1 MSLNDPFLI
10 VSKIWKMENLEKGI
24 EVSRLIVKDL
34 QGCISPEEKVMLDK
48 WLEESSENREIY
60 HRVQGRVNREERQ
73 RIIRKL
79 NKRAAWERVDR
90 NTKKYRHPI
99 LRRCMKYAAT
109 IVLPLFMVGVG
120 FYLIRDKEEIH
131 PVAEMVK
138 ISPGVT
144 KAELVLADGHKV
156 VLGTETIDSLV
167 SEEGV
172 NIVKDGNGVSY
183 LGNKEEGDLAYNIMR
198 VPRGGEFKVR
208 LQDGTL
214 VYMNSETELK
224 YPVRFV
230 GKERRVYLSGEAYFE
245 VQRDTTKPF
254 IVVMNGNEVRVL
266 GTEFNVRSYEDEKCQ
281 FTTLVAGKVLLT
293 THDHR
298 CIELLPNEQGIV
310 DPQGDIR
317 KEQVD
322 VALYTAWKDGNF
334 VFRKQC
340 LENIMEIVERW
351 YDLKVTFE
359 DEWCKQVSFSGN
371 VERYDDFSK
380 LAEMLEATGSVK
392 FRIKNNEIY
401 VTKR

>member
-1 MSLNDPFLI
+1 MI

-334 VFRKQC
+334 VFRKQS
-340 LENIMEIVERW
+340 LEHIMEIVERW

-392 FRIKNNEIY
+392 FKIKNNEIY

>member
-1 MSLNDPFLI
+1 MI

-334 VFRKQC
+334 VFRKQS
-340 LENIMEIVERW
+340 LEHIMEIVERW

>member
-1 MSLNDPFLI
+1 MI

-48 WLEESSENREIY
+48 WLEESSENREID

-334 VFRKQC
+334 VFRKQS
-340 LENIMEIVERW
+340 LEHIMEIVERW

>member
-1 MSLNDPFLI
+1 MI

-198 VPRGGEFKVR
+198 VSRGGEFKVR

-334 VFRKQC
+334 VFRKQS
-340 LENIMEIVERW
+340 LEHIMEIVERW

>member
-1 MSLNDPFLI
+1 MI

-24 EVSRLIVKDL
+24 EVSRLIVKYL

-334 VFRKQC
+334 VFRKQS
-340 LENIMEIVERW
+340 LEHIMEIVERW

-371 VERYDDFSK
+371 VERYDDFGK

>member
-1 MSLNDPFLI
+1 MI

-24 EVSRLIVKDL
+24 EVSRLIVKYL

-334 VFRKQC
+334 VFRKQS
-340 LENIMEIVERW
+340 LEHIMDIVERW

>member
-1 MSLNDPFLI
+1 MI

-24 EVSRLIVKDL
+24 EVSRLIVKYL

-90 NTKKYRHPI
+90 NTKKYRQPI

-334 VFRKQC
+334 VFRKQS
-340 LENIMEIVERW
+340 LEHIMEIVERW